1 MTRATLDVGRMTG
14 PPLAKKF
21 GVMNAGILPLAR
33 YERDLPKTTAL
44 RPDSLRVDLSIG
56 KKVGWKGQMVTGSPE
71 TLLYDWSELDRLTDA
86 LAAQGVR
93 PYYAF
98 CYMPRPLQKNG
109 NWRSAPSELA
119 AWREANRAFAEH
131 HRGKHATLEVYN
143 EPDFREFFVGT
154 REEYLTLY
162 SEGALGMRDGDPDG
176 VVGGPAL
183 AFSMDW
189 VDPFLD
195 HVRDHRL
202 PLDFFS
208 FHAIG
213 IPLQDPPSRQVAL
226 DRLRTIRAALA
237 ARPGFETT
245 EIHLNE
251 YHPYKN
257 TAEGLEKSSSSADLA
272 VELLEDFVAFLDED
286 DLTLVHWAQLMD
298 SGFGGETFGLL
309 DEEGRVRPAFYAF
322 AAYDDL
328 PVRRIALDVG
338 GSFAGIAGGNA
349 SKGGVLIW
357 NRSDRTESLVL
368 EGLPTSFQE
377 FRIDGDVSFEA
388 CAETPGLPLVA
399 AHQAGTW
406 SGTLGAKEIV
416 YLRWDDRTSAPPLSA
431 TLVRTH
437 YRVSSGHGTFDRR
450 SMSAHVDSG
459 VVGAT
464 LTGLP
469 DRIGLQVEAAP
480 GKLALR
486 VDYAIGEGYARSLLV
501 RDGGEAPVPPWGTRR
516 RPSEI
521 LERPLRGPGTLDL
534 GAHAPEGWLGGALL
548 TFASDVPALFALQD
562 LR

>member
-1 MTRATLDVGRMTG
+1 MNRAILHADRWAE

-33 YERDLPKTTAL
+33 YERDLAKTAAL

-56 KKVGWKGQMVTGSPE
+56 KKVGWKAQMVSGTPE
-71 TLLYDWSELDRLTDA
+71 ELVYDWTELDRLSDA

-98 CYMPRPLQKNG
+98 CYMPRPLQQNG
-109 NWRSAPSELA
+109 NWRSPASNAA

-131 HRGKHATLEVYN
+131 HRGRHAVLEAYN

-154 REEYLTLY
+154 REEYLALY
-162 SEGALGMRDGDPDG
+162 EGAALGMRDGDPEG

-195 HVRDHRL
+195 HVRDRRL

-213 IPLQDPPSRQVAL
+213 VPLQDPPSRQVAL

-257 TAEGLEKSSSSADLA
+257 TAEGLERPTDSAALA
-272 VELLEDFVAFLDED
+272 TELLEDFVAFLEED

-309 DEEGRVRPAFYAF
+309 DEDGRARPAFYAF
-322 AAYDDL
+322 AAYDAL
-328 PVRRIALDVG
+328 PARRLALDADAP
-338 GSFAGIAGGNA
+338 FAGIAGGDA
-349 SKGGVLIW
+349 AKGGLLLW
-357 NRSDRTESLVL
+357 NRSEAAAPVAI
-368 EGLPTSFQE
+368 EGLPQPFEE
-377 FRIDGDVSFEA
+377 FRIGDDVPPEPLPGS
-388 CAETPGLPLVA
+388 PGLASVA
-399 AHQAGTW
+399 RHKAEAW
-406 SGTLGAKEIV
+406 STSLGPKEIL
-416 YLRWDDRTSAPPLSA
+416 YLRWDEGASAPPCSAPLS
-431 TLVRTH
+431 RTH
-437 YRVSSGHGTFDRR
+437 YRASGGHGVFDRR
-450 SMSAHVDSG
+450 SSSAHLRAAL
-459 VVGAT
+459 VGAT
-464 LTGLP
+464 LERLGDRVGL
-469 DRIGLQVEAAP
+469 RVEADGGA
-480 GKLALR
+480 LALR
-486 VDYAIGEGYARSLLV
+486 VDYAVGEGYARSLV
-501 RDGGEAPVPPWGTRR
+501 IRDGGEMPVPPWGTRR
-516 RPSEI
+516 RPTET
-521 LERPLRGPGTLDL
+521 LDRPLRGGGTIELA
-534 GAHAPEGWLGGALL
+534 AHAPEGWRGRATLSFWSE
-548 TFASDVPALFALQD
+548 TRALFALED
-562 LR
+562 AP

>member
-1 MTRATLDVGRMTG
+1 MTRATLDVGRMIG

-33 YERDLPKTTAL
+33 YERDLPKTVAL

-56 KKVGWKGQMVTGSPE
+56 KKVGWKRQMVTGSADA
-71 TLLYDWSELDRLTDA
+71 LLYDWSELDRLTEA

-109 NWRSAPSELA
+109 NWRSAPSDPD

-162 SEGALGMRDGDPDG
+162 SDGAIGMRDGDPDG

-257 TAEGLEKSSSSADLA
+257 TAEGLEKSSSSAELA

-309 DEEGRVRPAFYAF
+309 DEDGRVRPAFYAF

-328 PVRRIALDVG
+328 PARRIALEVDG
-338 GSFAGIAGGNA
+338 AFAGVAGGDG

-357 NRSDRTESLVL
+357 NRSERAEQVAL
-368 EGLPTSFQE
+368 EGLPRPFQE
-377 FRIDGDVSFEA
+377 FRIDDHAPTEA
-388 CAETPGLPLVA
+388 RSEAPGLPLIA
-399 AHQAGTW
+399 THPAGTW

-416 YLRWDDRTSAPPLSA
+416 YLRWDDRTSAPPSSA
-431 TLVRTH
+431 SLVRTH
-437 YRVSSGHGTFDRR
+437 HRVSSGHGIFDRR
-450 SMSAHVDSG
+450 TMSAHVDAG
-459 VVGAT
+459 LVGAT
-464 LTGLP
+464 LARLPNRLGL
-469 DRIGLQVEAAP
+469 LVEADSGA
-480 GKLALR
+480 LALR
-486 VDYAIGEGYARSLLV
+486 VDYVVGEGYAKSLLV

-516 RPSEI
+516 RPTEI
-521 LERPLRGPGTLDL
+521 LDHPLRGLGTLDL
-534 GAHAPEGWLGGALL
+534 GAHAPEGWLGNAIL
-548 TFASDVPALFALQD
+548 TFASEAPAIFALRD
-562 LR
+562 LP